1 MFYKP
6 RVNTEL
12 FILALQVGVE
22 GGVAEQPDLRETNV
36 GRVSR
41 LVESQQ
47 DGGYN
52 LRLRKEHPDNREA
65 TRV

>member
-22 GGVAEQPDLRETNV
+22 GGVAEQPDLRETDV
-36 GRVSR
+36 RRVSR